1 MSNQLPHNI
10 NDLEYKYIFS
20 NKSIFLRFLK
30 RLDEIGVFKNLTEE
44 QLERIDKS
52 YVLPDFSEQ
61 ESDILYKVNLKEKEI
76 IFYILV
82 EHQSTVDHSM
92 SIRLLFYITDIYRDY
107 IKDFDK
113 GEIKKKGFRLP
124 AVVPIVFYDGEDR
137 WTATRRLKEKILGF
151 EEFGNCV
158 IDFEYILI
166 DLNQA
171 ESILQVKDILSL
183 ILKLN
188 RIKRYEELESL
199 FLELREY
206 LCGAEEKEIEVL
218 KVCLPVALR
227 ELEEIEVEAAKR
239 AIDESLRGGEK
250 VMPLFQN
257 LRKIR
262 EELIFEGLQQG
273 LQQGFEKSKI
283 ETAERMILKGYKD
296 EEIAEITGLSLEK
309 VKELRAKHRN

>member
-1 MSNQLPHNI
+1 MNNQLPHNI

-20 NKSIFLRFLK
+20 NKSIFLGLLK
-30 RLDEIGVFKNLTEE
+30 RLDEIGVFKNLTED

-76 IFYILV
+76 IFYILF

-92 SIRLLFYITDIYRDY
+92 SIRLLFYITDLYRDY

-137 WTATRRLKEKILGF
+137 WTATRRLREKILGF

-188 RIKRYEELESL
+188 RIKRYEELERL
-199 FLELREY
+199 FLELRRIFMGGRRE
-206 LCGAEEKEIEVL
+206 GDRGVEGVL
-218 KVCLPVALR
+218 ASC
-227 ELEEIEVEAAKR
+227 
-239 AIDESLRGGEK
+239 
-250 VMPLFQN
+250 
-257 LRKIR
+257 
-262 EELIFEGLQQG
+262 FEG
-273 LQQGFEKSKI
+273 
-283 ETAERMILKGYKD
+283 A
-296 EEIAEITGLSLEK
+296 
-309 VKELRAKHRN
+309 